1 MVTLATNKPC
11 EIGIAATKFDQK
23 GDISM
28 NTDLLINIIA
38 FTVLTFVWLGFG
50 AALLF
55 NRELLDKSW
64 RLFRSWNILIQ
75 LFVALLVLPV
85 VLGLWIWQARWPL
98 WLRLLLVAGLA
109 WTTEYTFFPRLLFG

>member
-1 MVTLATNKPC
+1 
-11 EIGIAATKFDQK
+11 
-23 GDISM
+23 M

-38 FTVLTFVWLGFG
+38 FAVLTFVWLGFG

-85 VLGLWIWQARWPL
+85 VLGLWVWQARWPL
-98 WLRLLLVAGLA
+98 WLRLFLVAGLA
-109 WTTEYTFFPRLLFG
+109 WMTEYTFFPRLLFG